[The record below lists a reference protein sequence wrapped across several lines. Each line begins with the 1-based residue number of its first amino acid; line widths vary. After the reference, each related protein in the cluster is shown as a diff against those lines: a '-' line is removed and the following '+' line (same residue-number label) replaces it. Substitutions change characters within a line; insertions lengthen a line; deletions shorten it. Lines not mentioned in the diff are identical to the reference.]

1 MKRFVHI
8 ILIFIIA
15 FSTSGFGQEE
25 EERKDVKYT
34 HDFRFIDGIYMNFEQ
49 VKQNAPLPKYK
60 ILTNADYH
68 DPEFFDKVLKNDVL
82 YYFDDNATRNEILLE
97 DIWGYSRNGVLYIKI
112 GEDFNRITIV
122 GGICHFVGTVTV
134 TDTRYVDPY
143 YNRYNPY
150 GYNSYNYYNNFYSPQ
165 RATTYSRTEMKQ
177 FILDFE
183 TGKVMDYNSGNLEI
197 ALMRDP
203 ELHDEYSLLKSKERK
218 QLKFVYIRKFNERN
232 PVYFP
237 K

>member
-8 ILIFIIA
+8 IIIFIIA
-15 FSTSGFGQEE
+15 FSTSVFGQEE
-25 EERKDVKYT
+25 EERENVKYT

-112 GEDFNRITIV
+112 GGDFNRITIL

>member
-8 ILIFIIA
+8 IIIFIIA

-25 EERKDVKYT
+25 EERENVKYT

-112 GEDFNRITIV
+112 GGDFNRITIL